1 MDFTGLLSTLGDII
15 KNKHLCF
22 LTIEIR
28 NHRNHQRLQVLFW
41 LRFGT
46 HRSRSSPDPGGAGC
60 REPTSWPW
68 FDAAAPRGGEPMP
81 GRFVVSVSWR
91 QPTTHRGAPSP
102 QWQLQ
107 LVPCFFVASFRPLFV
122 GPKNKK
128 PKVDLKKLEVQN
140 TDMKT
145 GLWGGLMGNEFHLS
159 TEKV

>member
-1 MDFTGLLSTLGDII
+1 MDFTGLLLSTLGDII

-46 HRSRSSPDPGGAGC
+46 HRSRRTDPIDPGGVGC

-68 FDAAAPRGGEPMP
+68 FLSGSRDAATPRGGEPLP
-81 GRFVVSVSWR
+81 RCFVVSVSCANP
-91 QPTTHRGAPSP
+91 QPTGGAPSP

-107 LVPCFFVASFRPLFV
+107 LVLAFCCFVPTSFDIR
-122 GPKNKK
+122 GTK
-128 PKVDLKKLEVQN
+128 
-140 TDMKT
+140 
-145 GLWGGLMGNEFHLS
+145 H
-159 TEKV
+159 